1 MTPPSRSPPPTGR
14 GRTAA
19 LAFVFL
25 WFLLGGIAHFAATDL
40 EMRIVPPW
48 IPWPREA
55 VLASG
60 VLELLGA
67 AGLLWR
73 PTRRT
78 AGWGLVALTV
88 AVTPANVFMLQHAA
102 AFPAVP
108 HWALV
113 LRLPFQA
120 VLLGLIVWGSGA
132 WVGRGAPPRR

>member
-1 MTPPSRSPPPTGR
+1 
-14 GRTAA
+14 
-19 LAFVFL
+19 VFL
-25 WFLLGGIAHFAATDL
+25 WFLVGGIAHFAATEL

-73 PTRRT
+73 PVRRM
-78 AGWGLVALTV
+78 AGWGLVALTI
-88 AVTPANVFMLQHAA
+88 AVTPANVFMLLHAA
-102 AFPAVP
+102 EFPAVP

-120 VLLGLIVWGSGA
+120 VLLGLIVWSSGVWTRKGSA
-132 WVGRGAPPRR
+132 RRE